1 MNEGVGLVVSWIGGV
16 VALCTGVA
24 YLFKLA
30 KIIISM
36 EENVKHIPDLKKDME
51 YVKQELKENSLDT
64 YRLVITSEKMPLEE
78 RIECGEK
85 YINAGGNGAVHRL
98 VDELKQKKI
107 DEDYM
112 KLKEEIR

>member
-1 MNEGVGLVVSWIGGV
+1 MNEEFKLVVSWVGGI
-16 VALCTGVA
+16 VAICTGLG

-36 EENVKHIPDLKKDME
+36 EENVKYIPDLKRDME

-85 YINAGGNGAVHRL
+85 YIEAGGNGAVHRL

-107 DEDYM
+107 EEDYM
-112 KLKEEIR
+112 KLKEEE